1 MKSDA
6 TLPVIFILSVIVL
19 ALIYGEIVIKVII
32 LIPFIIVLLGLIVA
46 PIVKALGYFKS
57 IKK

>member
-19 ALIYGEIVIKVII
+19 ALLYGEIVIKVII
-32 LIPFIIVLLGLIVA
+32 LIPFIIVLFGLIVA
-46 PIVKALGYFKS
+46 PIVKALGYFRS

>member
-46 PIVKALGYFKS
+46 PI
-57 IKK
+57 IKVLEYLRAAKK

>member
-1 MKSDA
+1 MRSDA
-6 TLPVIFILSVIVL
+6 TLPTIFILSVIVL

-46 PIVKALGYFKS
+46 PI
-57 IKK
+57 IKVLEYLRAAKK

>member
-1 MKSDA
+1 MRSDA
-6 TLPVIFILSVIVL
+6 TLPTIFILSVIVL

-46 PIVKALGYFKS
+46 PIAKALEYFKP

>member
-1 MKSDA
+1 MRSDA
-6 TLPVIFILSVIVL
+6 TLPTIFILSVIVL

-46 PIVKALGYFKS
+46 PIVKALGYFRS

>member
-1 MKSDA
+1 MRSDA
-6 TLPVIFILSVIVL
+6 TLPTIFILSVIVL

-46 PIVKALGYFKS
+46 PIIKALEYLRAA
-57 IKK
+57 KK

>member
-46 PIVKALGYFKS
+46 PIVKALGYFRS